1 MAISDLISQQKSLL
15 QDLTDNKT
23 LLSQAK
29 ADGDEESVGILKTQ
43 LNDIQKNYS
52 SVSERI
58 TEAKDSENI
67 TDAFRGAISPETF
80 TGTDLA
86 SLNSSKFDSGKYKVS
101 GFQYPNDLLSNKS
114 YGGNYAMFFINVS
127 VDSKLAVDS
136 SLKTDFVDDF
146 DQTTRRR
153 GSIVASKL
161 SFDQVRGAATAI
173 GAIKAGGLSLL
184 GGSGAAFKSAVTVG
198 AANAVG
204 YTAVGTQAASGTRAQ
219 KRLKTSIALHIPN
232 QLLVRYGV
240 NYGEEDTVDF
250 SIAADTIKALQ
261 SDNKLSNIANTG
273 KEAAANIALRGAG
286 AQAGAVSAAT
296 GLAANPKKEQV
307 FKGVD
312 FRTFT
317 FEYQFFPR
325 SQDEAQNVKN
335 IIDEFKYHMHPEFK
349 GAGEFLFIYPS
360 EFDIVYYTSG
370 LENKNIHKHT
380 SCVLTEMS
388 VNYTPNGVF
397 NTFFESKTGG
407 GMPTQ
412 INVNLTF
419 RELQILNKDL
429 VKEGL

>member
-1 MAISDLISQQKSLL
+1 MSILDLISQQKSLL
-15 QDLTDNKT
+15 QNLTNNKT

-29 ADGDEESVGILKTQ
+29 EDGDQEAVDELKESLGAIEKSYNSVTDRI
-43 LNDIQKNYS
+43 DIF
-52 SVSERI
+52 
-58 TEAKDSENI
+58 KDSENES
-67 TDAFRGAISPETF
+67 DAFRTALPETF
-80 TGTDLA
+80 NGKDLTDL
-86 SLNSSKFDSGKYKVS
+86 NRNRIDTGKYQVS
-101 GFQYPNDLLSNKS
+101 GLSYPSDLLSNKA
-114 YGGNYAMFFINVS
+114 YGGNYAMFFVNIA
-127 VDSKLAVDS
+127 VDPKLAVDS
-136 SLKTDFVDDF
+136 SLKTDFVEDF

-153 GSIVASKL
+153 GSIVANNL
-161 SFDQVRGAATAI
+161 SFNEVLGAATAV
-173 GAIKAGGLSLL
+173 GALKAGGLALL
-184 GGSGAAFKSAVTVG
+184 GGSGAAFKSALAVG

-219 KRLKTSIALHIPN
+219 KRLKTAIALHIPN

-240 NYGEEDTVDF
+240 SYGEEDTVDF
-250 SIAADTIKALQ
+250 NIATDIMKALQ
-261 SDNKLSNIANTG
+261 SDNKFSNTVDVG
-273 KEAAANIALRGAG
+273 KESLANVALRGLG
-286 AQAGAVSAAT
+286 AQSGAASAAT

-325 SQDEAQNVKN
+325 DRDEADNVKN
-335 IIDEFKYHMHPEFK
+335 IIDQFKYHMHPEFK
-349 GAGEFLFIYPS
+349 GAGELLFIYPS
-360 EFDIVYYTSG
+360 EFDIVYYTNGS
-370 LENKNIHKHT
+370 ENKNIHKHT

-419 RELQILNKDL
+419 RELQILNKEL
-429 VKEGL
+429 VKGGL

>member
-1 MAISDLISQQKSLL
+1 MSISDLISQQKSLL
-15 QDLTDNKT
+15 QNLTNNKN

-29 ADGDEESVGILKTQ
+29 ADGDLEAVGSLKTE
-43 LNDIQKNYS
+43 LSTIQKNYNS
-52 SVSERI
+52 ISNRVGEF
-58 TEAKDSENI
+58 KDSEI
-67 TDAFRGAISPETF
+67 ESISSTPLFPETF
-80 TGTDLA
+80 TGRDL
-86 SLNSSKFDSGKYKVS
+86 SERNDSRIDTGKYEVS
-101 GFQYPNDLLSNKS
+101 GFSYPNDLLSNKA
-114 YGGNYAMFFINVS
+114 YGGNYAMFFINVA

-136 SLKTDFVDDF
+136 SLKTDFVEDF
-146 DQTTRRR
+146 DQTSRRR
-153 GSIVASKL
+153 GSIVANNL
-161 SFDQVRGAATAI
+161 SFTQVAGAATAV
-173 GAIKAGGLSLL
+173 GALKAGGLGLL
-184 GGSGAAFKSAVTVG
+184 GGSGAAAKSALAVG

-219 KRLKTSIALHIPN
+219 KRLKTAIALHIPN

-240 NYGEEDTVDF
+240 TYGEEDLADF
-250 SIAADTIKALQ
+250 AVAAETLKALS
-261 SDNKLSNIANTG
+261 SDNKSSNLANVG
-273 KEAAANIALRGAG
+273 KEAISSYALRSG

-325 SQDEAQNVKN
+325 SQEEADNVKN
-335 IIDEFKYHMHPEFK
+335 IIDQFKYHMHPEYK

-360 EFDIVYYTSG
+360 EFDIAYYTNGS
-370 LENKNIHKHT
+370 ENKNIHKHT

-388 VNYTPNGVF
+388 VNYTPNGMF

>member
-1 MAISDLISQQKSLL
+1 
-15 QDLTDNKT
+15 
-23 LLSQAK
+23 
-29 ADGDEESVGILKTQ
+29 
-43 LNDIQKNYS
+43 
-52 SVSERI
+52 
-58 TEAKDSENI
+58 
-67 TDAFRGAISPETF
+67 
-80 TGTDLA
+80 
-86 SLNSSKFDSGKYKVS
+86 
-101 GFQYPNDLLSNKS
+101 
-114 YGGNYAMFFINVS
+114 MFFVNIA
-127 VDSKLAVDS
+127 VDPKLAVDS
-136 SLKTDFVDDF
+136 SLKTDFVEDF

-153 GSIVASKL
+153 GSIVANNL
-161 SFDQVRGAATAI
+161 SFNEVLGAATAV
-173 GAIKAGGLSLL
+173 GALKAGGLALL
-184 GGSGAAFKSAVTVG
+184 GGSGAAFKSALAVG

-219 KRLKTSIALHIPN
+219 KRLKTAIALHIPN

-240 NYGEEDTVDF
+240 SYGEEDTVDF
-250 SIAADTIKALQ
+250 NIATDIMKALQ
-261 SDNKLSNIANTG
+261 SDNKFSNTVDVG
-273 KEAAANIALRGAG
+273 KESVANVALRGLG
-286 AQAGAVSAAT
+286 AQSGAASAAT

-325 SQDEAQNVKN
+325 DRDEADNVKN
-335 IIDEFKYHMHPEFK
+335 IIDQFKYHMHPEFK
-349 GAGEFLFIYPS
+349 GAGELLFIYPS
-360 EFDIVYYTSG
+360 EFDIVYYTNGS
-370 LENKNIHKHT
+370 ENKNIHKHT

>member
-1 MAISDLISQQKSLL
+1 MAIFDLISEQKSLL

-29 ADGDEESVGILKTQ
+29 ANGDEESVDILKTE
-43 LNDIQKNYS
+43 LNDIQKSYS
-52 SVSERI
+52 SLSERI
-58 TEAKDSENI
+58 TEAKESENI
-67 TDAFRGAISPETF
+67 TDVFGGIVSPETF

-86 SLNSSKFDSGKYKVS
+86 SLNNSMFDTGKYKVS
-101 GFQYPNDLLSNKS
+101 GFQYPNDLLSNKA

-153 GSIVASKL
+153 GSIVASAL
-161 SFDQVRGAATAI
+161 SFNEVNGAASAV
-173 GAIKAGGLSLL
+173 GALKAGAASLA
-184 GGSGAAFKSAVTVG
+184 GGFGKVAGNIGKVG
-198 AANAVG
+198 AANALG
-204 YTAVGTQAASGTRAQ
+204 YAAVGTQAASGTRAQ

-240 NYGEEDTVDF
+240 TYSEEDTIDF
-250 SIAADTIKALQ
+250 SIASATLKALQ
-261 SDNKLSNIANTG
+261 TKNTAKIVDTGLEAGANV
-273 KEAAANIALRGAG
+273 ALRAG
-286 AQAGAVSAAT
+286 AQAGAVSVAT

-335 IIDEFKYHMHPEFK
+335 IIEQFKYHMHPEFK

-360 EFDIVYYTSG
+360 EFDIIYYTSG
-370 LENKNIHKHT
+370 SENQNIHKHT

-388 VNYTPNGVF
+388 INYTPNGVF
-397 NTFFESKTGG
+397 NTFYESKTGG

-419 RELQILNKDL
+419 RELQILNKEL
-429 VKEGL
+429 IKEGL

>member
-1 MAISDLISQQKSLL
+1 MAIFDLISQQKSLL
-15 QDLTDNKT
+15 QDLTNNKT
-23 LLSQAK
+23 LLSQAID
-29 ADGDEESVGILKTQ
+29 DGDDQSVDTLKTQ
-43 LNDIQKNYS
+43 LNDIQKSYS

-58 TEAKDSENI
+58 TEAKDSESI
-67 TDAFRGAISPETF
+67 TDAFRALSPETF
-80 TGTDLA
+80 TGRDLA
-86 SLNSSKFDSGKYKVS
+86 SLNNSNLDSGKYKVS

-114 YGGNYAMFFINVS
+114 YGGNYAMFYINVA
-127 VDSKLAVDS
+127 VDSKLAVDT

-153 GSIVASKL
+153 GSIVASAL
-161 SFDQVRGAATAI
+161 SFNQVAGAATAV
-173 GAIKAGGLSLL
+173 GALKAGGLSLL
-184 GGSGAAFKSAVTVG
+184 GGSGAAIKSALGVG

-219 KRLKTSIALHIPN
+219 KRLKTAIALHIPN

-240 NYGEEDTVDF
+240 SYGEEDTADF
-250 SIAADTIKALQ
+250 SIAADMLKALQ
-261 SDNKLSNIANTG
+261 SDNKLSNIVDIG
-273 KEAAANIALRGAG
+273 KQAGANIALRTG

-296 GLAANPKKEQV
+296 GLASNPKKEQV

-325 SQDEAQNVKN
+325 SQDEANNVKN
-335 IIDEFKYHMHPEFK
+335 IIDHFKYHMHPEFK

-360 EFDIVYYTSG
+360 EFDIVYYTNG

-397 NTFFESKTGG
+397 NTFYESKTGG

>member
-1 MAISDLISQQKSLL
+1 MAIFDLISQQKSLL
-15 QDLTDNKT
+15 KNLTDNKT
-23 LLSQAK
+23 LLSQAIN
-29 ADGDEESVGILKTQ
+29 DGDGESINNLKTQ
-43 LNDIQKNYS
+43 LNDIQKSYS

-58 TEAKDSENI
+58 TEAKDFENV
-67 TDAFRGAISPETF
+67 TDTFRALSPEAF

-86 SLNSSKFDSGKYKVS
+86 SLNNSNLDSGKYKVS

-114 YGGNYAMFFINVS
+114 YGGNYAMFYINVA
-127 VDSKLAVDS
+127 VDSKLVVDKN
-136 SLKTDFVDDF
+136 LKTDFVDDF

-153 GSIVASKL
+153 GSIVANKL
-161 SFDQVRGAATAI
+161 SFEQVLGSASVVGAV
-173 GAIKAGGLSLL
+173 KAGGLSLL
-184 GGSGAAFKSAVTVG
+184 GGSKDAIRNAFGIGS
-198 AANAVG
+198 ANAVG
-204 YTAVGTQAASGTRAQ
+204 YAALGTQAASGTRAQ
-219 KRLKTSIALHIPN
+219 KRLKTAIGLHIPN

-240 NYGEEDTVDF
+240 TYGEEDTVDF
-250 SIAADTIKALQ
+250 SIAAETIKALQ
-261 SDNKLSNIANTG
+261 SSNALSNTAKTG
-273 KEAAANIALRGAG
+273 LEAGSNVALRTA
-286 AQAGAVSAAT
+286 AESGAVSAAT

-335 IIDEFKYHMHPEFK
+335 IIDQFKYHMHPEFK

-360 EFDIVYYTSG
+360 EFDIVYYTNG
-370 LENKNIHKHT
+370 LVNENIHKHT

-397 NTFFESKTGG
+397 NTFYESKTGG

>member
-1 MAISDLISQQKSLL
+1 M
-15 QDLTDNKT
+15 
-23 LLSQAK
+23 
-29 ADGDEESVGILKTQ
+29 
-43 LNDIQKNYS
+43 
-52 SVSERI
+52 
-58 TEAKDSENI
+58 
-67 TDAFRGAISPETF
+67 
-80 TGTDLA
+80 
-86 SLNSSKFDSGKYKVS
+86 
-101 GFQYPNDLLSNKS
+101 
-114 YGGNYAMFFINVS
+114 
-127 VDSKLAVDS
+127 
-136 SLKTDFVDDF
+136 
-146 DQTTRRR
+146 
-153 GSIVASKL
+153 
-161 SFDQVRGAATAI
+161 
-173 GAIKAGGLSLL
+173 L
-184 GGSGAAFKSAVTVG
+184 GGSGAAAKSALAVG

-219 KRLKTSIALHIPN
+219 KRLKTAIALHIPN

-240 NYGEEDTVDF
+240 TYGEEDLADF
-250 SIAADTIKALQ
+250 AVAAETLKALS
-261 SDNKLSNIANTG
+261 SDNKSSNLANVG
-273 KEAAANIALRGAG
+273 KEAISSYALRSG

-325 SQDEAQNVKN
+325 SQEEADNVKN
-335 IIDEFKYHMHPEFK
+335 IIDQFKYHMHPEYK

-360 EFDIVYYTSG
+360 EFDIAYYTNGS
-370 LENKNIHKHT
+370 ENKNIHKHT

-388 VNYTPNGVF
+388 VNYTPNGMF

>member
-1 MAISDLISQQKSLL
+1 MAIFDLISQQKSLL
-15 QDLTDNKT
+15 KNLTDNKT
-23 LLSQAK
+23 LLSQAINTG
-29 ADGDEESVGILKTQ
+29 DGESINNLKTQ
-43 LNDIQKNYS
+43 LNDIQKSYS
-52 SVSERI
+52 SVSGRI
-58 TEAKDSENI
+58 NEAKDFENI
-67 TDAFRGAISPETF
+67 TDTFRGLSPEAF

-86 SLNSSKFDSGKYKVS
+86 SLNNSNLDSGKYKVS

-114 YGGNYAMFFINVS
+114 YGGNYAMFYINVA
-127 VDSKLAVDS
+127 VDSKLVVDKN
-136 SLKTDFVDDF
+136 LKTDFVDDF

-153 GSIVASKL
+153 GSIVADKL
-161 SFDQVRGAATAI
+161 SFAQVLGSASVVGAV
-173 GAIKAGGLSLL
+173 KAGGLSLL
-184 GGSGAAFKSAVTVG
+184 GGSKDAIRNAFGIGS
-198 AANAVG
+198 ANAVG
-204 YTAVGTQAASGTRAQ
+204 YAALGTQAASGTRAQ
-219 KRLKTSIALHIPN
+219 KRLKTAIGLHIPN

-240 NYGEEDTVDF
+240 TYGEEDTVDF
-250 SIAADTIKALQ
+250 SIAAETIKALQ
-261 SDNKLSNIANTG
+261 SMSLSNTAKTG
-273 KEAAANIALRGAG
+273 LEAGSNVALRTA
-286 AQAGAVSAAT
+286 AESGAVSAAT

-335 IIDEFKYHMHPEFK
+335 IIDQFKYHMHPEFK

-360 EFDIVYYTSG
+360 EFDIVYYTNG
-370 LENKNIHKHT
+370 LVNENIHKHT

-397 NTFFESKTGG
+397 NTFYESKTGG

>member
-1 MAISDLISQQKSLL
+1 MAILDLISQQKGLL
-15 QDLTDNKT
+15 QDLTNNKT

-29 ADGDEESVGILKTQ
+29 ADGDQEAVNA
-43 LNDIQKNYS
+43 LNSQRSSIQKNYS
-52 SVSERI
+52 SITDRI
-58 TEAKDSENI
+58 TGFKESENE
-67 TDAFRGAISPETF
+67 TTGSRPLSPETF
-80 TGTDLA
+80 LGKDLTE
-86 SLNSSKFDSGKYKVS
+86 LNKSTIDTGKYKVD
-101 GFQYPNDLLSNKS
+101 GFSYPNDLLSNKA
-114 YGGNYAMFFINVS
+114 YGGNYAMFFINIA
-127 VDSKLAVDS
+127 VDSKLAVDP
-136 SLKTDFVDDF
+136 SLKTDFVEDF

-153 GSIVASKL
+153 GSIVANDL
-161 SFDQVRGAATAI
+161 SFAQVAIAAGAV
-173 GAIKAGGLSLL
+173 GALKAGGLGLL
-184 GGSGAAFKSAVTVG
+184 GGSGASVKSAVGVG

-219 KRLKTSIALHIPN
+219 KRLKTAIALHIPN

-240 NYGEEDTVDF
+240 TYGEEDLVDF
-250 SIAADTIKALQ
+250 AIAAETLKALS
-261 SDNKLSNIANTG
+261 SDNKLSNTAEVG
-273 KEAAANIALRGAG
+273 KPAAANIALRAG

-325 SQDEAQNVKN
+325 DRDEADNVKN
-335 IIDEFKYHMHPEFK
+335 IIEQFKFHMHPEFK
-349 GAGEFLFIYPS
+349 GPGELLFIYPS
-360 EFDIVYYTSG
+360 EFDIVYYTNGS
-370 LENKNIHKHT
+370 ENKNIHKHT

-397 NTFFESKTGG
+397 NTFSESKTGG

-419 RELQILNKDL
+419 RELQILNKEL
-429 VKEGL
+429 VKGGL